1 MTLENHIASMP
12 LDELREHVARFFFLK
27 NCIVQAETHRVREHY
42 IYLPMFYNNDIVESI
57 DYLMGKKGVNPTCE
71 QWLAEHG
78 LFGRGTK

>member
-12 LDELREHVARFFFLK
+12 LDELREYVARLFFLK
-27 NCIVQAETHRVREHY
+27 NCIVAAEMHRVREY
-42 IYLPMFYNNDIVESI
+42 YVYLPMFYNNSIVESI

-78 LFGRGTK
+78 LFGRDMK